1 MDLRRALTSYRKM
14 QIKGERRAMIN
25 DTQNWYA
32 LSADEAFQALESSH
46 RGLTESEVQR
56 RLEQYGPNEIES
68 GEKESKWILFLRQ
81 LRNPLVFVLIVAAV
95 ISLLVG
101 KTTDAIVIGVVIL
114 VNSLIG
120 FIQEA
125 RAEDALAAL
134 MAQAAPEAEALRD
147 CEETGR
153 LTELTVKASQIVPGD
168 IILLEA
174 GAKVP
179 ADARLFEA
187 ANLNVD
193 ESMLTGESVP
203 VSKQVDTLS
212 GELVTAERRNLVYG
226 GTLVT
231 QGRAKAVVF
240 ATGRNTEIG
249 KIAHLIAET
258 EKVESPLHRQVARLS
273 RMVGIL
279 AATVSVL
286 TVLIGFGRGFEFQE
300 MFLFALAMIV
310 SAIPAGLPA
319 VLSITLAI
327 GVNRMAR
334 RNSII
339 RRLEAVD
346 TLGAATA
353 ICTDKTGTLTT
364 NEMTVRQLF
373 TLNELLEVTGPGR
386 EPHGEF
392 RHDGETADVARHDGA
407 ALALRIGVLC
417 NDSHLTRHE
426 TESGS
431 HWEVRGDP
439 TEGALVVAAAKAHL
453 HKEALED
460 DEPRIDEVP
469 FSSAT
474 KFMATFHRMSGD
486 AASIRVYVKGAPETV
501 LGMSRWVLAGD
512 EPQEMTD
519 ERRQQVL
526 EHNEAMAGEALR
538 VLGLAYRDIT
548 PDEMEH
554 FRDELQHGRS
564 ELVMVGLVG
573 MIDPPRPEVPVA
585 VAECQRAG
593 IRVVMAT
600 GDHLLTGQ
608 VIARQI
614 GIMREGDGA
623 ISGQQME
630 EMSDTDL
637 DAVIGQTSVFAR
649 VSPEHKHRIVES
661 LRRQGHVV
669 AMTGDGVNDAPAL
682 QASEI
687 GVAMGITGTDVTKE
701 TADMVLTDDNFASI
715 VAAVEEGRAV
725 FENVRKVVKYLL
737 ATNVGEIITILSAL
751 MLLPVRE
758 TIFTPVQLLWVN
770 LVTDGILDI
779 TIAMEPKEGD
789 VMDAPPRSANESII
803 SREIFINIVYVAIF
817 MAVGTLFNFTQAN
830 SDKGIVYART
840 MAFTTLA
847 MFQVFNAL
855 NVRSRTKS
863 LFRLGLFS
871 NPYLLV
877 AIVVSVSLQ
886 YMASRV
892 PLFQTM
898 LGTET
903 LYAADWLKIILV
915 SSSVFVAEELRK
927 FVQARLRER
936 RAGEREATRA
946 V

>member
-1 MDLRRALTSYRKM
+1 
-14 QIKGERRAMIN
+14 MIN

-68 GEKESKWILFLRQ
+68 GEKESKWILFLKQ
-81 LRNPLVFVLIVAAV
+81 LRNPLVFVLIAAAI
-95 ISLLVG
+95 ISLSVG
-101 KTTDAIVIGVVIL
+101 KTADAIVIGVVIL

-134 MAQAAPEAEALRD
+134 MAQAAPEAEVLRD

-153 LTELTVKASQIVPGD
+153 CTELTVKASQIVPGD

-174 GAKVP
+174 GAKIP

-187 ANLNVD
+187 ANLRVD
-193 ESMLTGESVP
+193 ESMLTGESVA
-203 VSKQVDTLS
+203 VTKRVDTLS

-226 GTLVT
+226 GTAVS

-240 ATGRNTEIG
+240 ATGMRTEIG

-258 EKVESPLHRQVARLS
+258 DKVESPLHQQVARLS
-273 RMVGIL
+273 RVIGIL
-279 AATVSVL
+279 AASVSML
-286 TVLIGFGRGFEFQE
+286 TIALGLARGFPFQE
-300 MFLFALAMIV
+300 MFLFALAMAV
-310 SAIPAGLPA
+310 SAIPEGLPA
-319 VLSITLAI
+319 VLSITLAV
-327 GVNRMAR
+327 GVNRMAK

-346 TLGAATA
+346 TLGATTA

-386 EPHGEF
+386 EPTGDF
-392 RHDGETADVARHDGA
+392 REEARPVDIATCDSA
-407 ALALRIGVLC
+407 ALALRIGVLSS
-417 NDSHLTRHE
+417 DAHLTRHD
-426 TESGS
+426 TDNGS
-431 HWEVRGDP
+431 RWELRGDP

-474 KFMATFHRMSGD
+474 KFMATFHSHGSHPD
-486 AASIRVYVKGAPETV
+486 QVAVYVKGAPEVV
-501 LGMSRWVLAGD
+501 LGMSRRVQVGGQA
-512 EPQEMTD
+512 QEIT
-519 ERRQQVL
+519 EEWQEQVML
-526 EHNEAMAGEALR
+526 RNETMAGEALR
-538 VLGLAYRDIT
+538 VLGLAYCMIS
-548 PDEMEH
+548 PDELDAVKDALE
-554 FRDELQHGRS
+554 HGRAD
-564 ELVMVGLVG
+564 LTFVGLVG
-573 MIDPPRPEVPVA
+573 MIDPPRPEVTQS

-614 GIMREGDGA
+614 GIMREGDRA
-623 ISGQQME
+623 ISGQE
-630 EMSDTDL
+630 LEGMSDEDL
-637 DAVIGQTSVFAR
+637 DAVIAETSVFAR

-661 LRRQGHVV
+661 LQRQGHVV

-682 QASEI
+682 QASQI

-725 FENVRKVVKYLL
+725 FENVRKVVKFLL
-737 ATNVGEIITILSAL
+737 ATNIGEILTILTAL

-758 TIFTPVQLLWVN
+758 TIITPVQILWVN
-770 LVTDGILDI
+770 LVTDGLLDI
-779 TIAMEPKEGD
+779 TIALEPKEGD
-789 VMDAPPRSANESII
+789 VMDDPPRHRNASII
-803 SREIFINIVYVAIF
+803 NKVMVRNIVYVAIF
-817 MAVGTLFNFTQAN
+817 MAVGTLFSFSQAN
-830 SDKGIVYART
+830 ADKGIVYART
-840 MAFTTLA
+840 ITFTTLA

-863 LFRLGLFS
+863 VFQLGLFS

-877 AIVVSVSLQ
+877 AILVSVSLQ

-892 PLFQTM
+892 PLLQTA
-898 LGTET
+898 LGTEA
-903 LYAADWLKIILV
+903 LYAADWLRIILI
-915 SSSVFVAEELRK
+915 SSSVFIADEIRK
-927 FVQARLRER
+927 LVQSRMRQR
-936 RAGEREATRA
+936 REARA
-946 V
+946 EAVEAA